1 MPPDHNYLGKP
12 QLQEYKGKRV
22 HVKLTN
28 DYVIEGQLVE
38 YDNFLNLSLI
48 DCSDQNGERFQ
59 HSVIR
64 GSSVLTIW

>member
-48 DCSDQNGERFQ
+48 DCSD
-59 HSVIR
+59 
-64 GSSVLTIW
+64 